1 MVPQCG
7 LFQDPFSVV
16 RSLLSLLAS
25 ATLVVSLSGAARAA
39 ELPYD
44 EHANASEQVRQ
55 ALLAAQAA
63 HKSVLLVFG
72 ANWCPDCR
80 VLDSALHAKGAT
92 SISDQFVVVK
102 VDVGNFDK
110 NLELAKRYE
119 VPLRKGIPA
128 AALLSG
134 EDRLLYV
141 TKAGELAN
149 AHRMGE
155 PAIVDFFTRMIADAA
170 PAGH

>member
-1 MVPQCG
+1 VRA
-7 LFQDPFSVV
+7 FVSV
-16 RSLLSLLAS
+16 LAS
-25 ATLVVSLSGAARAA
+25 AALIVSLSAAPRAA

-44 EHANASEQVRQ
+44 QHANATEQVRQ

-63 HKSVLLVFG
+63 HKNVLLVFG
-72 ANWCPDCR
+72 ANWCPDCL

-92 SISDQFVVVK
+92 SIGDHFVVVK

-155 PAIVDFFTRMIADAA
+155 PAIVDFFTRMVADAA